1 VEKEGLS
8 GGMTF
13 LGQSKSSTIT
23 HRMIK
28 KGEPVKRM
36 FAILM
41 VCVLAVAVSG
51 CAKKSASEQLEA
63 DMNKAAKQMKKDM
76 NNV

>member
-1 VEKEGLS
+1 
-8 GGMTF
+8 
-13 LGQSKSSTIT
+13 
-23 HRMIK
+23 MIK